1 MVPRNVENAHE
12 GKRRVHA
19 GMCRPGLGAAQHE
32 ELQASDAEREYIPEA
47 VCAFAIVQ
55 NSRSAWV
62 AAAVLVAAVEAI

>member
-1 MVPRNVENAHE
+1 MVLRNVVNAQQ

-19 GMCRPGLGAAQHE
+19 GCCLAGLGAAHHE
-32 ELQASDAEREYIPEA
+32 ELQASDAEREFFPEA